1 MNVYKKYYKCDI
13 CDKAVTSVAKVRAK
27 GVWTSIGKINP
38 TFVICS
44 RCFSKLIDKVRG
56 ESE

>member
-1 MNVYKKYYKCDI
+1 MIKKYYKCDI
-13 CDKAVTSVAKVRAK
+13 CGKAVTSVAKVRAE
-27 GVWTSIGKINP
+27 GVWTSRGEINP
-38 TFVICS
+38 TFIICH